1 MEPATVEMIASLL
14 DPLYDAAIEPEL
26 WQPFLRRASRAFNAE
41 KAAVVIHS
49 SSNNGTRIFAG
60 LGISSEAQT
69 SLARFPHS
77 SPWFHEIQKCKQQG
91 WYAGSPED
99 VVPLEVFRRSRL
111 YSDFFR
117 RNNIEWAAAAV
128 IFRPGEYTPALALTR
143 PSSGLPFSTRE
154 KTALRNLAPHLGRVF
169 RMHEALGSLRARS
182 AAGQHALDLMG
193 AACITLDSMARVVA
207 MNRRAESLIGGDWLR
222 LREHRLTAAVGAQ
235 QKLLDECLLQA
246 CACGEGKSTDPGEG
260 ALVLHSAQGRALYLS
275 VLPYRANWMGFE
287 ERPSALLF
295 ITTPEE
301 QGQGEH
307 RLWQTMFGLSPA
319 ECRVAEAMKQGMEVG
334 EISDS
339 MRIKVDTVRY
349 YQKCVYRK
357 TGVRGQGQL
366 LRLLARLPSSVPES

>member
-1 MEPATVEMIASLL
+1 MEPATVEMTASLL

-26 WQPFLRRASRAFNAE
+26 WQSFLRRASRAFSAE
-41 KAAVVIHS
+41 KAAIVIHS
-49 SSNNGTRIFAG
+49 SGTAGTRIFSAV
-60 LGISSEAQT
+60 GISEENRKA
-69 SLARFPHS
+69 LAHFPRN
-77 SPWFHEIQKCKQQG
+77 SPWFTEIQRCSSQG
-91 WYAGSPED
+91 WYSGSPED
-99 VVPLEVFRRSRL
+99 VVAPDVFRRSRL

-117 RNNIEWAAAAV
+117 KNNIEWAATAV
-128 IFRPGEYTPALALTR
+128 IFRPGGYTPALALTR
-143 PSSGLPFSTRE
+143 PPSASPFNPQE
-154 KTALRNLAPHLGRVF
+154 KMVLRNLVPHLSRVF
-169 RMHEALGSLRARS
+169 KVQGALGSMSARS

-193 AACITLDSMARVVA
+193 AACLTLDPMARVVG
-207 MNRRAESLIGGDWLR
+207 MNRRAESLIFEGDWLR
-222 LREHRLTAAVGAQ
+222 LRDRRLIAAVGAQ

-246 CACGEGKSTDPGEG
+246 CAFGEGKSTDPGEG
-260 ALVLHSAQGRALYLS
+260 AIVLHSAQSRALYLS
-275 VLPYRANWMGFE
+275 VLPYRSNWMAFE
-287 ERPSALLF
+287 DRPSALLF

-366 LRLLARLPSSVPES
+366 LRLLARLPSSVPE